1 MLAKAI
7 VTALLAL
14 TVPAA
19 VLSQQALAQAA
30 RATAATPAPAD
41 RARQWLTLVD
51 DKNYQQSWTESGA
64 AFKARQK
71 AEDWAKS
78 ATALR
83 TPLGAMSSR
92 DLKSIDASRNN
103 ITVIRFD
110 TVFAHKAASVE
121 TLTLTFQNGSW
132 AVTEYAIE

>member
-7 VTALLAL
+7 ITALFAL
-14 TVPAA
+14 TAWVALPA
-19 VLSQQALAQAA
+19 QQAVAQAV
-30 RATAATPAPAD
+30 RASAATPAPAD

-51 DKNYQQSWTESGA
+51 DKNYPQSWSESGA

-78 ATALR
+78 AAALR
-83 TPLGAMSSR
+83 NPLGAMSSR
-92 DLKSIDASRNN
+92 DLKSIDASRSN
-103 ITVIRFD
+103 IAVIRFD

-121 TLTLTFQNGSW
+121 TLTLTFQNGGW
-132 AVTEYAIE
+132 AVTDYAIE

>member
-7 VTALLAL
+7 VTALLVL
-14 TVPAA
+14 TVSAPAA
-19 VLSQQALAQAA
+19 APALAQAA

-51 DKNYQQSWTESGA
+51 DKNYQQSWAESGA
-64 AFKARQK
+64 AFKARHK
-71 AEDWAKS
+71 PEDWAKS
-78 ATALR
+78 AGALR

-92 DLKSIDASRNN
+92 DLKSIDASRSN
-103 ITVIRFD
+103 IAVIRFD